1 MSSYLKNFSDNYKN
15 ERNIDLY
22 CDWIDN
28 NAPYYKRYYTL
39 LALAITSLLIPFD
52 FLLYDSPELYLST
65 RALLISLY
73 IIQLCIIFKIG
84 STPKKSMIYPMILI
98 PSASYNITYSI
109 FLMKADPSE
118 QYYLLLLLATFF
130 VVIISHLFIYKF
142 YKEQYGLLIISIS
155 CLFIASIYNT
165 SISQDILKL
174 IFFHLI
180 CLCICIYYRYQF
192 MLFIIN
198 KYDHLSSLLP
208 NKYAKLLSV
217 SDQNLDI
224 NTIFPTQEYYAVCLC
239 SDWRDYQKISNT
251 TKREKVEKM
260 LEKFYTIIYKE
271 LDKSNLNGQYYAD
284 WTADELF
291 IIFYGNNDEK
301 EKVRREALNFTHS
314 LATSIYMDITAK
326 VDKGIMY
333 DIGLSSGN
341 GLIGLQ
347 GPKNYKKTSIT
358 GDVAGNSK
366 RFETQAKEIRKSS
379 TSNLFPIIVMD
390 EKLSKTADELNI
402 YSNLKKKNITGTV
415 KDILDFK
422 LNYRVF
428 LK

>member
-1 MSSYLKNFSDNYKN
+1 M
-15 ERNIDLY
+15 
-22 CDWIDN
+22 
-28 NAPYYKRYYTL
+28 
-39 LALAITSLLIPFD
+39 
-52 FLLYDSPELYLST
+52 
-65 RALLISLY
+65 
-73 IIQLCIIFKIG
+73 
-84 STPKKSMIYPMILI
+84 
-98 PSASYNITYSI
+98 
-109 FLMKADPSE
+109 
-118 QYYLLLLLATFF
+118 
-130 VVIISHLFIYKF
+130 
-142 YKEQYGLLIISIS
+142 
-155 CLFIASIYNT
+155 
-165 SISQDILKL
+165 
-174 IFFHLI
+174 
-180 CLCICIYYRYQF
+180 
-192 MLFIIN
+192 
-198 KYDHLSSLLP
+198 LP

-251 TKREKVEKM
+251 NKREIVEIM

-366 RFETQAKEIRKSS
+366 RFETEAKELRKKHS
-379 TSNLFPIIVMD
+379 TYKFPIIVMD
-390 EKLSKTADELNI
+390 KELTISAQNI
-402 YSNLKKKNITGTV
+402 SIYKNLKSNKINGSV
-415 KDILDFK
+415 KDIKNFELSTWSFIEHTS
-422 LNYRVF
+422 
-428 LK
+428 